1 MFRKQSFFKN
11 ILVVVSILTI
21 SFIFCLILTK
31 LFAINEQITIIFLFA
46 IYLISIF
53 TDGYLSGIIAA
64 FIVMFLVNYAF
75 TYPYFAVNFTIP
87 ENFISAI
94 IMISVSLM
102 TSTLTTQ
109 LKHQE
114 YIKAESEKE
123 RMRANLLRS
132 VSHDLRTPLTTIYGA
147 SSTILENQNTI
158 SEEQINKMLKGI
170 QEDSEWLIRM
180 VENLLSITKIDNGKI
195 KIFLTPTVLEELIDS
210 VIIKFKKRYPNQNI
224 EINIPDEMIIINMD
238 PILIEQVIT
247 NILENAIHHARGM
260 TKLLLRVYKHENQ
273 AIFEVSDNGCGI
285 NDDKLKNIFKGFYET
300 KEHPADSHRRNVG
313 IGLSVCA
320 TIIKSH
326 GGTISAENRS
336 TGGATFRFSLNL
348 EEPTNE

>member
-1 MFRKQSFFKN
+1 MVRSQSRVKN
-11 ILVVVSILTI
+11 LLIVLSILVI
-21 SFIFCLILTK
+21 SFIFCLVLTE
-31 LFAINEQITIIFLFA
+31 LFAINEQITIIFVFA
-46 IYLISIF
+46 IFLVSLF
-53 TDGYLSGIIAA
+53 TDGYIYGILAA
-64 FIVMFLVNYAF
+64 FIAMFLVNYAF

-114 YIKAESEKE
+114 AIKAASEKE

-158 SEEQINKMLKGI
+158 SEEQKIKMLKGI

-180 VENLLSITKIDNGKI
+180 VENLLSITKIDNGKV
-195 KIFLTPTVLEELIDS
+195 KIILTPTVLEELIDS
-210 VIIKFKKRYPNQNI
+210 VVVKFKTRYPNQDI
-224 EINIPDEMIIINMD
+224 EIQIPDEMVIIMMD

-247 NILENAIHHARGM
+247 NILENAVHHAKGM
-260 TKLLLRVYKHENQ
+260 TKLKINIYTHANQ
-273 AIFEVSDNGCGI
+273 AHFEISDNGCGI
-285 NDDKLKNIFKGFYET
+285 KEERLQNIFTGIY
-300 KEHPADSHRRNVG
+300 DSSEYSPDSQKRNAG
-313 IGLSVCA
+313 IGLSVCS

-326 GGTISAENRS
+326 GGEISAKNKIN
-336 TGGATFRFSLNL
+336 GGALFHFTLNL
-348 EEPTNE
+348 EDSSNE

>member
-1 MFRKQSFFKN
+1 MIRTRSWSRN
-11 ILVVVSILTI
+11 LLITASILLI
-21 SFIFCLILTK
+21 SFLFCLILTK
-31 LFAINEQITIIFLFA
+31 LFEINEQITIIFVFA
-46 IYLISIF
+46 IFLISLL
-53 TDGYLSGIIAA
+53 TDGYLYGISAA

-75 TYPYFAVNFTIP
+75 TYPYFAINFTIP

-109 LKHQE
+109 LKLQE
-114 YIKAESEKE
+114 AIRAESEKE

-147 SSTILENQNTI
+147 SSTILENLTSI
-158 SEEQINKMLKGI
+158 SDDQKIKMIRGI

-195 KIFLTPTVLEELIDS
+195 KIILTPTVLEELIDS
-210 VIIKFKKRYPNQNI
+210 VVVKFKKRYPNQPI
-224 EINIPDEMIIINMD
+224 EISIPDEMIIIMMD

-247 NILENAIHHARGM
+247 NILENAIHHAKGM
-260 TKLLLRVYKHENQ
+260 TKLQLRVYVLGNQ
-273 AIFEVSDNGCGI
+273 AFFEISDDGCGI
-285 NDDKLKNIFKGFYET
+285 NEDKLKNIFAGTYASS
-300 KEHPADSHRRNVG
+300 EHSSDSQRRNVG

-326 GGTISAENRS
+326 DGVISAENRS
-336 TGGATFRFSLNL
+336 SGGATFRFSLNL
-348 EEPTNE
+348 EESINE